1 MKLSAPVHILKQRA
15 RDNKRAQS
23 VPLSAALNDIAKTE
37 GFASWGLLQAKA
49 KAYVPGNCQEILEY
63 VNPGDLVL
71 IGARPG
77 LGKTQ
82 LALQLLLRAR
92 QPARPCFFFSL
103 EYARAEIE
111 RKLSALDDS
120 YVPGEANLSVDVS
133 DQISTPYIIAE
144 TTARVRPGS
153 LIAIDYLQLLD
164 QQRQKPPLQAQ
175 VAALKT
181 YAQESKSIVIC
192 ISQIDRTFDAEA
204 DQPPGSEDI
213 RLPNPLDLTLFNK
226 QIFVHGDSISL

>member
-1 MKLSAPVHILKQRA
+1 MKLSAPIHILKQRA
-15 RDNKRAQS
+15 KDIKRAQS
-23 VPLSAALNDIAKTE
+23 VPLSAALNDIAKAE
-37 GFASWGLLQAKA
+37 GFASWSLLQAKA
-49 KAYVPGNCQEILEY
+49 KAYVPGNPQEFLGH

-92 QPARPCFFFSL
+92 QQGRPCFFFSL

-111 RKLSALDDS
+111 QKLAALDDS
-120 YVPGEANLSVDVS
+120 YMSGDPNLSVDVS
-133 DQISTPYIIAE
+133 DQISASYIIAE
-144 TTARVRPGS
+144 TTARIQPGS

-175 VAALKT
+175 VAALKA
-181 YAQESKSIVIC
+181 YVQDSKSIVII

-204 DQPPGSEDI
+204 DQPPGIEDI
-213 RLPNPLDLTLFNK
+213 RLPNPLDLALFNK
-226 QIFVHGDSISL
+226 KIFVHGDRIIL